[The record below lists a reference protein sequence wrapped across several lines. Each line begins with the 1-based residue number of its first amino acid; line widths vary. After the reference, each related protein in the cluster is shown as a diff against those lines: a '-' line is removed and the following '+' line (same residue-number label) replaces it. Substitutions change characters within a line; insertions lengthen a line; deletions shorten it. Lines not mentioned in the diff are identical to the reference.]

1 MPYIAIKAYP
11 KDEQTKKKVVDEINE
26 IFLKYWG
33 CPKEAISIS
42 MEEFAPETWEEKVV
56 IPEIRPNSDKMMI
69 FSGEKKY

>member
-1 MPYIAIKAYP
+1 MPYISIKAYP
-11 KDEQTKKKVVDEINE
+11 KDEEIKKKVVDEIND

-33 CPKEAISIS
+33 CPQEAISIS

-56 IPEIRPNSDKMMI
+56 KPEILPNRHKMMI